1 MLNSLTPFIVAIYSI
16 CMLNADLFVHNYI
29 AFIFVIIGS
38 ILVMLAG
45 FLDFSGGNKNSNST
59 YTSAENGFAFII
71 LIISI
76 LLTAL

>member
-45 FLDFSGGNKNSNST
+45 FLNFTGTSSSSGSSYST
-59 YTSAENGFAFII
+59 AENTFAFII